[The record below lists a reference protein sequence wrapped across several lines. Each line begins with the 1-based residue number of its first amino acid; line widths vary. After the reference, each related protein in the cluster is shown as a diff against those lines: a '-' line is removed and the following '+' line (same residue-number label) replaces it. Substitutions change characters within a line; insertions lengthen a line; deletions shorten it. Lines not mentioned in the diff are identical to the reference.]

1 MLHDV
6 PTPCPFCGRAIET
19 DQSTGVGTMIAWR
32 GLRDIDDIP
41 GGYTGWQFHVSC
53 FEQAAAVEVRLYD
66 ADQH

>member
-1 MLHDV
+1 
-6 PTPCPFCGRAIET
+6 
-19 DQSTGVGTMIAWR
+19 MIAWR